1 MYFVVQCFY
10 FFYAL
15 KIWLLLL
22 NFPVIDLITKY
33 SETFQHFAFNH

>member
-1 MYFVVQCFY
+1 MYFVVHFF

-15 KIWLLLL
+15 KIWLLLA

>member
-15 KIWLLLL
+15 KIWLLLA
-22 NFPVIDLITKY
+22 NFLVYDLITKY
-33 SETFQHFAFNH
+33 PRNVSKLCF

>member
-10 FFYAL
+10 FFCAL

-22 NFPVIDLITKY
+22 NFYVIDLITKY
-33 SETFQHFAFNH
+33 SETFQNFAFNH